1 MENLSK
7 EDVEKY
13 PLSGNTFIVKS
24 KTQGFIPNKFKLN
37 LS

>member
-7 EDVEKY
+7 EDIEKY

-24 KTQGFIPNKFKLN
+24 KTRGFLPNKFRIN